1 MNSSK
6 SDMYEIKDSSKN
18 STVLI
23 VILIGLF
30 IGSFV
35 LLSSVYVINYYLN
48 QNLITNVYGFER
60 IKNILLIIACVL
72 TFISAILILVIGF
85 KNNEEDYTK
94 YKNYVMISKDELKEY
109 KELIAKYKKE
119 IRHLKSKKSSLVV
132 DKKCKVCYYNK
143 S

>member
-18 STVLI
+18 SSILI

-30 IGSFV
+30 ISSFV
-35 LLSSVYVINYYLN
+35 LLSSAYVINYYLK
-48 QNLITNVYGFER
+48 QNLITNIYDLEK
-60 IKNILLIIACVL
+60 IKNTLLIIACVL

-85 KNNEEDYTK
+85 KNNEDDYTK

-109 KELIAKYKKE
+109 KELIVKYKKE
-119 IRHLKSKKSSLVV
+119 IRHLKSKK
-132 DKKCKVCYYNK
+132 
-143 S
+143 

>member
-23 VILIGLF
+23 VILIVLF

-35 LLSSVYVINYYLN
+35 LLSSAYVINYYLN
-48 QNLITNVYGFER
+48 QNLITNVYDLER

-72 TFISAILILVIGF
+72 TFISAMLILVIGF
-85 KNNEEDYTK
+85 KNNEEDYAK

-109 KELIAKYKKE
+109 KKE
-119 IRHLKSKKSSLVV
+119 IRRLKSKK
-132 DKKCKVCYYNK
+132 
-143 S
+143 

>member
-23 VILIGLF
+23 AILIVLF

-48 QNLITNVYGFER
+48 QNLITNVYDLEK

-85 KNNEEDYTK
+85 KNNEDDYTK

-109 KELIAKYKKE
+109 KELIAKYEKE
-119 IRHLKSKKSSLVV
+119 IRWLKSKKTV
-132 DKKCKVCYYNK
+132 
-143 S
+143 

>member
-1 MNSSK
+1 MLYYLYKGARNMNSSK

-23 VILIGLF
+23 VILIGF
-30 IGSFV
+30 
-35 LLSSVYVINYYLN
+35 
-48 QNLITNVYGFER
+48 
-60 IKNILLIIACVL
+60 
-72 TFISAILILVIGF
+72 SAILILVIGF
-85 KNNEEDYTK
+85 KNNEKDYTK

>member
-23 VILIGLF
+23 AILIVLF

-48 QNLITNVYGFER
+48 QNLITNVYDLEK
-60 IKNILLIIACVL
+60 IKNILLIIVCVL

-85 KNNEEDYTK
+85 KNNEDDYTK

-109 KELIAKYKKE
+109 KELIVKYEKE
-119 IRHLKSKKSSLVV
+119 IRHLKSKK
-132 DKKCKVCYYNK
+132 
-143 S
+143 

>member
-18 STVLI
+18 SSILI

-30 IGSFV
+30 ISSFV
-35 LLSSVYVINYYLN
+35 LLSSAYVINYYLK
-48 QNLITNVYGFER
+48 QNLITNIYDLEK
-60 IKNILLIIACVL
+60 INNTLLIIACVL

-85 KNNEEDYTK
+85 KNNEDDYTK

-109 KELIAKYKKE
+109 KELIVKYKKE
-119 IRHLKSKKSSLVV
+119 IRHLKSKK
-132 DKKCKVCYYNK
+132 
-143 S
+143 

>member
-6 SDMYEIKDSSKN
+6 SDMYEIKDGSKN
-18 STVLI
+18 SSILI
-23 VILIGLF
+23 VILIVLF

-35 LLSSVYVINYYLN
+35 LLSSVYAINYYLQ
-48 QNLITNVYGFER
+48 QNLITNVYDFER
-60 IKNILLIIACVL
+60 IKNILLIIACIL

-109 KELIAKYKKE
+109 KELIANYEKE
-119 IRHLKSKKSSLVV
+119 IRYLKSKK
-132 DKKCKVCYYNK
+132 
-143 S
+143 

>member
-23 VILIGLF
+23 VILIVLF
-30 IGSFV
+30 IGSFI

-48 QNLITNVYGFER
+48 QNLITNVYDFEK
-60 IKNILLIIACVL
+60 IKNILLIFACVL

-109 KELIAKYKKE
+109 KELIAKYEKE
-119 IRHLKSKKSSLVV
+119 IVTIYSQK
-132 DKKCKVCYYNK
+132 
-143 S
+143 

>member
-35 LLSSVYVINYYLN
+35 LLSSVYL
-48 QNLITNVYGFER
+48 ESA
-60 IKNILLIIACVL
+60 KNILLIIACVL

>member
-48 QNLITNVYGFER
+48 QNLITDVSDLEK
-60 IKNILLIIACVL
+60 IKNTLLIIACVL
-72 TFISAILILVIGF
+72 TFIIAILILVIGF
-85 KNNEEDYTK
+85 KNNEDDYTK

-109 KELIAKYKKE
+109 KELIAKYEKE
-119 IRHLKSKKSSLVV
+119 IRHLKSKK
-132 DKKCKVCYYNK
+132 
-143 S
+143 

>member
-6 SDMYEIKDSSKN
+6 SNMYEIKDNSKN
-18 STVLI
+18 STILI
-23 VILIGLF
+23 VILIVLF

-35 LLSSVYVINYYLN
+35 LLSSVYVMNYYLK
-48 QNLITNVYGFER
+48 QNLITNVDDLER

-109 KELIAKYKKE
+109 KDEFAKYEKE
-119 IRHLKSKKSSLVV
+119 IKKLK
-132 DKKCKVCYYNK
+132 KKCK
-143 S
+143 

>member
-6 SDMYEIKDSSKN
+6 SDLHEIKDSSKN

-30 IGSFV
+30 IGSFI
-35 LLSSVYVINYYLN
+35 LLSSVYVMNYYLK
-48 QNLITNVYGFER
+48 QNLIINVDDLEK
-60 IKNILLIIACVL
+60 IKNILLIIACIL
-72 TFISAILILVIGF
+72 TFISAILILVVGF

-109 KELIAKYKKE
+109 KELIAKYEKE
-119 IRHLKSKKSSLVV
+119 IRYLRSEK
-132 DKKCKVCYYNK
+132 
-143 S
+143 

>member
-23 VILIGLF
+23 VILIILF
-30 IGSFV
+30 IGSFI
-35 LLSSVYVINYYLN
+35 LLSSVYVMNYYIK
-48 QNLITNVYGFER
+48 QNLITDVSDLER
-60 IKNILLIIACVL
+60 IKNTLLIIACVL

-109 KELIAKYKKE
+109 KELIANYEKE
-119 IRHLKSKKSSLVV
+119 IRQLKSKK
-132 DKKCKVCYYNK
+132 
-143 S
+143 

>member
-18 STVLI
+18 SSILI

-30 IGSFV
+30 ISSFV
-35 LLSSVYVINYYLN
+35 LLSSAYVINYYLK
-48 QNLITNVYGFER
+48 QNLITNIYDLEK
-60 IKNILLIIACVL
+60 IKNTLLIIACVL

-85 KNNEEDYTK
+85 KNNEDDYTK

-109 KELIAKYKKE
+109 KELITNYEKE
-119 IRHLKSKKSSLVV
+119 IRQLKSKK
-132 DKKCKVCYYNK
+132 
-143 S
+143 